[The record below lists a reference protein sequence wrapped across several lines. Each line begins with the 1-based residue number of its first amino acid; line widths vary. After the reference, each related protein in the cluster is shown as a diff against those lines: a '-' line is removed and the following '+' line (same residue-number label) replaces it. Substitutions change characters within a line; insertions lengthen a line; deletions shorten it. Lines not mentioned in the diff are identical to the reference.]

1 MNHSCD
7 YNCALTPFN
16 FEIAV
21 CDIAIGEQLTND
33 YAMLNLE
40 ADERLKCRCG
50 SPSCRGLIGPAD
62 QVRYEARWRTEIQ
75 SALACAGNVKQILRP
90 LLSPESLAAAR
101 AHYASAGHPL
111 ERGALA
117 GRIAAM

>member
-1 MNHSCD
+1 
-7 YNCALTPFN
+7 
-16 FEIAV
+16 EIAV
-21 CDIAIGEQLTND
+21 SDIAGGEQLTND

-40 ADERLKCRCG
+40 EDERLKCRCG

-62 QVRYEARWRTEIQ
+62 QVRYEARWRREIQ
-75 SALACAGNVKQILRP
+75 SALTCISQVKQVLGP
-90 LLSPESLAAAR
+90 LLAPESLAAAR
-101 AHYASAGHPL
+101 AHYANAGYPL